1 LILAAWAVARLLSD
15 RAQGKIAIKGLAAAI
30 VLFVVTLAP
39 LLAHYIQHPDVT
51 TSRSRQVFLFSEKD
65 RRHVQAAYG
74 TSDPTELL
82 RLNAVRIGRF
92 LVGRAGDG
100 SVQYGL
106 QGRFFDPYLLPFI
119 LAGLAYSLTLIRLPG
134 GQLFWIWFLGTVAAS
149 GLLTIDAVFSP
160 RLIGITVAILL
171 FPSLLAD
178 RIFRFRW
185 ISDRK
190 WLQVAATLIFS
201 AVFVGSTWWNLQTT
215 FVRYPPESR
224 IVNRDRIIRI
234 ASDLGDVRKIAN
246 FSGPEDFDHQ
256 AYRALVPDIEGE
268 NLLPRD
274 ESISDPNTI
283 VEALR
288 PGVLAIV
295 SLWDEELFGLCD
307 EVNGEPAGIVIAGQG
322 ARGFEWCF
330 VE

>member
-1 LILAAWAVARLLSD
+1 
-15 RAQGKIAIKGLAAAI
+15 
-30 VLFVVTLAP
+30 LAP
-39 LLAHYIQHPDVT
+39 LLAHYIQHPDGT
-51 TSRSRQVFLFSEKD
+51 TSRSRQVFLFSEKN

-106 QGRFFDPYLLPFI
+106 QDRFFDPYLLPFI

-224 IVNRDRIIRI
+224 IGNRDRIIRI
-234 ASDLGDVRKIAN
+234 ASDLGDVRTIAS